1 MKRNNYIKKLTHYD
15 LSPNFWSQKSPNFVH
30 KSQISPLLRNAK
42 VKSQIQIPGSQA
54 LKVYLAVK
62 QGGDNPFVA
71 RTNSLRDVDGGQRV
85 REAAGEADEED
96 SGVERCNQIFL

>member
-1 MKRNNYIKKLTHYD
+1 MPTQQNPKDVRCHDTESGLKDNKVNEMIVFYILA
-15 LSPNFWSQKSPNFVH
+15 N
-30 KSQISPLLRNAK
+30 K
-42 VKSQIQIPGSQA
+42 VN
-54 LKVYLAVK
+54 LAVK